1 MKKELAQLLNISLLL
16 ISSTMA
22 YSQVTIGSD
31 TPPEAGAI
39 LQLKDDG
46 TYSNGVTAKKG
57 LGLPRVALQDLK
69 KLKMGPTAP
78 DLTATGA
85 DAHTGLLVY
94 NVSICAPD
102 PVPLGLYV
110 WNGTEWEYVGA
121 TSPDVAFFD
130 DNRPQ
135 KLGTQTYPYRTFG
148 AAGTWMLENMRY
160 IPNDNSITLNL
171 NTQSNSTNKYY
182 LYPRQETVETIPSTW
197 DKAQGL
203 LYTYSAATLGA
214 QDNID
219 MKDSQHVRN
228 TTDSPE
234 ANEIEYTGPL
244 GTAPNKYV
252 EGVCPP
258 GWHIPSF
265 REWNVL
271 EREIYNNPQKYS
283 YYTETDT
290 KDITKWNPASWD
302 SDWNKISN
310 GSLGSSGNSGHALAM
325 LSACPLPNELTPTE
339 GKSLPT
345 KQGGFDVLLVGYG
358 GGTYINTKGYG
369 SMAYLWSS
377 SMGSS
382 NAAYARFF
390 YKGRPQITMGSY
402 VKYSYLSVR
411 CKKN

>member
-1 MKKELAQLLNISLLL
+1 
-16 ISSTMA
+16 
-22 YSQVTIGSD
+22 
-31 TPPEAGAI
+31 
-39 LQLKDDG
+39 
-46 TYSNGVTAKKG
+46 
-57 LGLPRVALQDLK
+57 
-69 KLKMGPTAP
+69 
-78 DLTATGA
+78 
-85 DAHTGLLVY
+85 
-94 NVSICAPD
+94 
-102 PVPLGLYV
+102 
-110 WNGTEWEYVGA
+110 
-121 TSPDVAFFD
+121 
-130 DNRPQ
+130 
-135 KLGTQTYPYRTFG
+135 
-148 AAGTWMLENMRY
+148 MLENMRY

-290 KDITKWNPASWD
+290 KDITKWNPAYWD

-310 GSLGSSGNSGHALAM
+310 GSLGSSGNSGYALAM
-325 LSACPLPNELTPTE
+325 LSARPLPNELTPTE